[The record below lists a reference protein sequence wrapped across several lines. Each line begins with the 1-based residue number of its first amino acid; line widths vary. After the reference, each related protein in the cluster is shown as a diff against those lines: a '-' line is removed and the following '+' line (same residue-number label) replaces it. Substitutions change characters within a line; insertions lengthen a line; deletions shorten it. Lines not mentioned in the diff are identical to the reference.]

1 MREVFMAQ
9 DRGKEQQELP
19 VAAIKQASI
28 FVQFRS
34 AATGIVIVTALAYIY
49 CLLISITPLQR
60 LYSTIHFAQVQ
71 TNHVL
76 TFWGSWLPANL
87 HMAKNATIS
96 RQSTGTFELIVLL
109 ALTFAIYGLSAIV
122 LQRRL
127 ANGKNTLVLPLIVL
141 AAIPM
146 GLIFVLAPALLSPD
160 IFTYADYGLTIS
172 AYHAN
177 PYFVI
182 PTAYPENPLIAFDTW
197 RSATAADGPI
207 WLVVCTF
214 VAKVATSH
222 PLRYILTFRLLGLAI
237 HLVNIALVAAILRK
251 LGRSPRVIAIGTLLY
266 AWNPL
271 ILMETCLNG
280 HNDALVLAFLLLGV
294 LLGMQ
299 AENSQFLRPTG
310 YLPPL
315 IVFTLAALIQ
325 PLVAPIVILFLILLT
340 CKAFSASTSSN
351 TVTDRRMPLAISL
364 SGIVVSG
371 LVASALYGPFWLGHS
386 VPETIASFR
395 SSPPAQFAQGSIL
408 AAIQQWNAGHGN
420 PTGFAATLSQR
431 GIWDVL
437 SAVVIPVGLLM
448 AGLSLR
454 RAATMRRLILFALAI
469 LSAVLL
475 ITPWFQPSYLVWLAG
490 MAVILLPIHYERLS
504 WGLIAFALTASVSA
518 LLVYLFNGYRP
529 SGLWIPLTPLLIFS
543 PPMLAFLIA
552 FFLKDTFFLAE
563 PWNGKAPEQTPLP
576 LEDMDIESSK
586 NGV

>member
-1 MREVFMAQ
+1 MAQ
-9 DRGKEQQELP
+9 DRGKEQQGLP
-19 VAAIKQASI
+19 VVAIKQASI

-34 AATGIVIVTALAYIY
+34 AATGIVILAALAYIC

-71 TNHVL
+71 TNHML

-109 ALTFAIYGLSAIV
+109 ALTFAIYGLSAIA

-127 ANGKNTLVLPLIVL
+127 ANGKNTLVLPLIAL
-141 AAIPM
+141 ATMPM

-160 IFTYADYGLTIS
+160 IFTYADYGLAIS

-182 PTAYPENPLIAFDTW
+182 PTAHPENPLIAFDSW

-214 VAKVATSH
+214 VAKVATNH
-222 PLRYILTFRLLGLAI
+222 PLRYILAFRLLGLAV
-237 HLVNIALVAAILRK
+237 HLVNIVLVAAILRK
-251 LGRSPRVIAIGTLLY
+251 LGRSPRTIVFGTLLY

-280 HNDALVLAFLLLGV
+280 HNDALVLSFLLPGV
-294 LLGMQ
+294 LLGIQ
-299 AENSQFLRPTG
+299 AERSQFLRPTG

-340 CKAFSASTSSN
+340 CKAFSASTSTN
-351 TVTDRRMPLAISL
+351 RRLPLTISL
-364 SGIVVSG
+364 SGIVASG
-371 LVASALYGPFWLGHS
+371 LVALALYGPFWLGHS
-386 VPETIASFR
+386 VAEIIASFR
-395 SSPPAQFAQGSIL
+395 AAPPAQFAQGSIL

-420 PTGFAATLSQR
+420 PTAFATALSQR
-431 GIWDVL
+431 GIWDAL

-454 RAATMRRLILFALAI
+454 QAATMRRLVLSALAI

-475 ITPWFQPSYLVWLAG
+475 IRPWFQPSYLVWLAG
-490 MAVILLPIHYERLS
+490 MAVILLPVHYERLS
-504 WGLIAFALTASVSA
+504 RGLIACALTASVSA
-518 LLVYLFNGYRP
+518 LLVYLFNGYRL
-529 SGLWIPLTPLLIFS
+529 SGPWIPLTPLLIFG
-543 PPMLAFLIA
+543 PPTLVFLTA

-563 PWNGKAPEQTPLP
+563 LWNGQAPEQATLP
-576 LEDMDIESSK
+576 LENVDIESSK